1 MQVLISLTTIDNDYQ
16 QEQAAA
22 AEAAARRLGVQTRIV
37 HAENDAIK
45 QSQQLL
51 EAIQS
56 PAASRP
62 SAIVLEPVGTALPKV
77 AQAAA
82 AACVGWVVLNREANY
97 MIAVR
102 KTARTPL
109 FAIST
114 DHVEVGRIQGRQV
127 AALLPLGGT
136 VLYIEGPSSSSASQ
150 QRSEGMQ
157 TTKPAN
163 IELRK
168 LKGQWTEASAYR
180 AVCSWL
186 SLPMSHAASIDL
198 IAGQDDSM
206 ALGARKGFEQKTSGV
221 EQQRWLSLPFIGCD
235 GLPKTGQA
243 AVDRGLLRATVV
255 IPTNTGLAL
264 DMLIA
269 AIRRGVQP
277 AEHTFTVPQSYPRLT
292 ELASKQAKAH
302 AIKP

>member
-16 QEQAAA
+16 QEQAAS
-22 AEAAARRLGVQTRIV
+22 AEAAARRLGVQIRIV

-114 DHVEVGRIQGRQV
+114 DHVEVGRIQGRQM

-136 VLYIEGPSSSSASQ
+136 VLYIEGSSSSSASQ
-150 QRSEGMQ
+150 QYEAEGTVASSICRYCLSVVPKPVASQYAVGILPCRATSRVPALLLSSKPSERQ
-157 TTKPAN
+157 PQ
-163 IELRK
+163 R
-168 LKGQWTEASAYR
+168 
-180 AVCSWL
+180 C
-186 SLPMSHAASIDL
+186 L
-198 IAGQDDSM
+198 IAS
-206 ALGARKGFEQKTSGV
+206 
-221 EQQRWLSLPFIGCD
+221 
-235 GLPKTGQA
+235 
-243 AVDRGLLRATVV
+243 
-255 IPTNTGLAL
+255 
-264 DMLIA
+264 
-269 AIRRGVQP
+269 RRDKMRP
-277 AEHTFTVPQSYPRLT
+277 AES
-292 ELASKQAKAH
+292 
-302 AIKP
+302 